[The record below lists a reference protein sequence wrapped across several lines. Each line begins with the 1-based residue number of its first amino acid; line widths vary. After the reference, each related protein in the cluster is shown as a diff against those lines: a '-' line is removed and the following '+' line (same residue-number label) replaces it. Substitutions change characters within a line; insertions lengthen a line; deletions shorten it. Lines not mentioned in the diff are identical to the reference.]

1 MATQHVKVFEDKKK
15 GLPIWAWLLPLL
27 LLLALLAW
35 FLLRP
40 KPQAAVNT
48 AAPATAATAATA
60 DATGA
65 PDLGTVH
72 FDTDKATLTPEGQ
85 ATLTRAATYMK
96 QHPSAH
102 MRIEGYTDSTG
113 TEPHNADLSE
123 QRALAA
129 GHFLE
134 AQGIERSRLTGGGFA
149 ASNPA
154 DSNATPSG
162 KADNRRVE
170 IFEQK

>member
-1 MATQHVKVFEDKKK
+1 MATEHVKVFEDKKS
-15 GLPIWAWLLPLL
+15 GLPVWAWLIPLL
-27 LLLALLAW
+27 LVLALLAW

-40 KPQAAVNT
+40 KHQVVVNT
-48 AAPATAATAATA
+48 AAPATAATAA
-60 DATGA
+60 ATGA

-72 FDTDKATLTPEGQ
+72 FDTNKATLTPEGQ
-85 ATLTRAATYMK
+85 ATLMRGAEYMK
-96 QHPSAH
+96 QNPSAH
-102 MRIEGYTDSTG
+102 MRIEGFTDSTG
-113 TEPHNADLSE
+113 SEPHNADLSE

-134 AQGIERSRLTGGGFA
+134 SQGVDKSRLTGGGFA

-154 DSNATPSG
+154 DTNATAAG

-170 IFEQK
+170 VFEQK

>member
-1 MATQHVKVFEDKKK
+1 MATEHVKVYEEKK
-15 GLPIWAWLLPLL
+15 GIPVWAWLIPLL

-40 KPQAAVNT
+40 KQETVNT
-48 AAPATAATAATA
+48 AAPATTATAA
-60 DATGA
+60 ATGA
-65 PDLGTVH
+65 PDLGAVH

-85 ATLTRAATYMK
+85 ATLTRAAEYLK
-96 QHPSAH
+96 QNPNAH

-134 AQGIERSRLTGGGFA
+134 VRGF
-149 ASNPA
+149 
-154 DSNATPSG
+154 SG
-162 KADNRRVE
+162 RV
-170 IFEQK
+170 

>member
-1 MATQHVKVFEDKKK
+1 MATQHVKVYEDKKK

-27 LLLALLAW
+27 LLIALLAW

-40 KPQAAVNT
+40 KSQAAVNT
-48 AAPATAATAATA
+48 AAPATAATAAT
-60 DATGA
+60 TGA

-85 ATLTRAATYMK
+85 ATLMRAAAYLK
-96 QHPSAH
+96 QNPGAH

-113 TEPHNADLSE
+113 SEPHNADLSE

-134 AQGIERSRLTGGGFA
+134 GQGIERSRLTGGGFA

-154 DSNATPSG
+154 DTNATSAG

>member
-1 MATQHVKVFEDKKK
+1 MATEHVKVYEDKKK
-15 GLPIWAWLLPLL
+15 GLPIWAWLIPLL

-40 KPQAAVNT
+40 KQQAAVDT
-48 AAPATAATAATA
+48 SAPATAATAAN
-60 DATGA
+60 TGA

-85 ATLTRAATYMK
+85 ATLMRAAAYLK
-96 QHPSAH
+96 QNPNAH
-102 MRIEGYTDSTG
+102 MRIEGFTDSTG
-113 TEPHNADLSE
+113 TAPHNADLSE
-123 QRALAA
+123 QRAMAA

-134 AQGIERSRLTGGGFA
+134 SQGIDASRLTGGGFA

-154 DSNATPSG
+154 DTNATAAG